1 MTDKRVLVTGLS
13 GAVGSAIRPELEKR
27 YEIAALS
34 RSGVAGV
41 PDALNFR
48 GAVQDA
54 SAIAPAF
61 IGVDTVIHLAA
72 DGGAHSTDGMNAGW
86 DSMLHNNVVGAYNV
100 FEAAR
105 VAGVKRV
112 IFASTGAT
120 VIGYEQESP
129 WSELVSEDDSETP
142 VSWPNVTRDSEPKPH
157 SLYGASKLMGE
168 DLARYFVNTSDMSI
182 ICLRI
187 GGVGAQDVVNG
198 VRGRS
203 IYCSHADMAQ
213 MAVKCVE
220 APASVRFDIFYVVS
234 NNKYGYRDID
244 HAREVVGFQPTGSA
258 ETAPK
263 A

>member
-1 MTDKRVLVTGLS
+1 MANRRVLVTGLS
-13 GAVGSAIRPELEKR
+13 GAVGSAIRPALEER
-27 YEIAALS
+27 YEVAALS
-34 RSGVAGV
+34 RSGVDGI
-41 PDALNFR
+41 PSALNFK
-48 GAVQDA
+48 GPVQDA
-54 SAIAPAF
+54 AAIAPAF
-61 IGVDTVIHLAA
+61 EGVDTVIHLAA
-72 DGGAHSTDGMNAGW
+72 DGGAHSSEGMNAGW
-86 DSMLHNNVVGAYNV
+86 ESMLQNNVIGAYNV

-105 VAGVKRV
+105 AAGVKRV

-142 VSWPNVTRDSEPKPH
+142 NSWPNVTRDSEPKPH
-157 SLYGASKLMGE
+157 SLYGASKLIGE
-168 DLARYFVNTSDMSI
+168 DLARYFVNTTDMSI

-220 APASVRFDIFYVVS
+220 APDTVRFDIFYVVS
-234 NNKYGYRDID
+234 DNKYGYRDIS
-244 HAREVVGFQPTGSA
+244 HARDVVGYEPTGSA
-258 ETAPK
+258 ERSPMA
-263 A
+263 

>member
-1 MTDKRVLVTGLS
+1 MADRRVLVTGLS
-13 GAVGSAIRPELEKR
+13 GAVGSAIRPALEER
-27 YEIAALS
+27 YEVAALS
-34 RSGVAGV
+34 RSGVNGV

-54 SAIAPAF
+54 AAIAPAF
-61 IGVDTVIHLAA
+61 QGVDTVIHLAA
-72 DGGAHSTDGMNAGW
+72 DGGAHSTEGMNAGW
-86 DSMLHNNVVGAYNV
+86 DSMLQNNVVGTYNV
-100 FEAAR
+100 FAAAR
-105 VAGVKRV
+105 DAGVKRV

-129 WSELVSEDDSETP
+129 WRDLVSEDDSATP
-142 VSWPNVTRDSEPKPH
+142 ASWPNVTRDSEPKPY
-157 SLYGASKLMGE
+157 SLYGASKLIGE
-168 DLARYFVNTSDMSI
+168 DLARFFVNTSDMSI

-187 GGVGAQDVVNG
+187 GGVGARDVVNG

-220 APASVRFDIFYVVS
+220 APSSARFDIFYVVS
-234 NNKYGYRDID
+234 NNKYGYRDIS
-244 HAREVVGFQPTGSA
+244 HARDMVGYEPTGSA
-258 ETAPK
+258 ETAEK